1 MSARSANQLSASEK
15 FALSTFISKNAEMCA
30 TKLDTEITQ
39 HVNNNVHQIQFPVTV
54 NNIRYALKATGV
66 ASKDAE
72 RGGWACNP
80 AQRAVAVQ
88 LNKICDD
95 LGIDKISA
103 FQNLM
108 KSL

>member
-1 MSARSANQLSASEK
+1 MSTRKLNKLSANEM
-15 FALSTFISKNAEMCA
+15 FALSTFINNNAEICG
-30 TKLDTEITQ
+30 TKSDSQIVTFA
-39 HVNNNVHQIQFPVTV
+39 NNSPAINFDVTLANV
-54 NNIRYALKATGV
+54 RYALKATGV
-66 ASKDAE
+66 QSQTSN

-95 LGIDKISA
+95 LGIDKVTA

>member
-1 MSARSANQLSASEK
+1 MSTRKLNKLSANEM
-15 FALSTFISKNAEMCA
+15 FALSTFINNNAELCG
-30 TKLDTEITQ
+30 TKTDSQIVTFA
-39 HVNNNVHQIQFPVTV
+39 NNNPAIDFDVTLANV
-54 NNIRYALKATGV
+54 RYALKATGV
-66 ASKDAE
+66 QSLASN

-95 LGIDKISA
+95 LGIDKVTA

>member
-15 FALSTFISKNAEMCA
+15 FALATFINKNAEICA
-30 TKLDTEITQ
+30 TKLDAEITTF
-39 HVNNNVHQIQFPVTV
+39 VNNNPSIEFPVTI
-54 NNIRYALKATGV
+54 NNVRYALKATGV
-66 ASKDAE
+66 TSKDGE

-95 LGIDKISA
+95 LGIDKTSS

>member
-15 FALSTFISKNAEMCA
+15 FALATFINKNAEICA
-30 TKLDTEITQ
+30 TKLDAEIAKF
-39 HVNNNVHQIQFPVTV
+39 VNNNPTIEFPVTV
-54 NNIRYALKATGV
+54 ANVRYALKATGV
-66 ASKDAE
+66 ASKEAE

-95 LGIDKISA
+95 LGIDKVTA